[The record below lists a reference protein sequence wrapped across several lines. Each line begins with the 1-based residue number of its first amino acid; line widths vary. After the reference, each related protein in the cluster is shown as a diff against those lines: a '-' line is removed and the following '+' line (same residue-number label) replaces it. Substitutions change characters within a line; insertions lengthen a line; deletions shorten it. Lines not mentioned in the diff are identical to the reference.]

1 MASTEQQVHDIT
13 KIFIPPDRQRTKV
26 SEGKISSL
34 AVSIQTKGLLNPIV
48 VAPLDRVRF
57 PDAAKHLDVQLVA
70 GYRRYLSFALLK
82 KLQIPVNFRDDITDR
97 VLLEEIELDENLER
111 EELSWQ
117 DEIRAKARLVE
128 LRKENY
134 GEGIR
139 EVAEKIGESRGELW
153 EDANLAKAMTV
164 LPELGEAKNKSAA
177 KSKLRLLNQRATL
190 MVKAQEYQ
198 VGTRTINPDIS
209 KYIFLGD
216 CLETIRSWESASID
230 CVVTDPPYGINLDVG
245 QTKRDSHHPVIYS
258 DNTYDIMDLTT
269 LVIKEAYRL
278 LKDNTHAYFFFDIKA
293 YPKIIRML
301 TDAGF
306 TVEPMPLIWTKPGP
320 GQTNH
325 PESRWGSGYETCFF
339 CRKGTRPL
347 LKQGQSNVLP
357 HDPVPAAQKI
367 HPVEK
372 PVSLIRQLIESS
384 TAPGEVVVDFF
395 GGSGSTA
402 EAALQ
407 LNRNFRI
414 CEKDPAFH
422 AGIVER
428 LQKFSNKDSNIEPGR
443 QDSNGHSINLKETI
457 KSKFDPLAGEEED

>member
-1 MASTEQQVHDIT
+1 MSSTEQQLHDLS
-13 KIFIPPDRQRTKV
+13 KIYISPDRQRTKV

-34 AVSIQTKGLLNPIV
+34 AVSIQTKGLLNPVV

-70 GYRRYLSFALLK
+70 GYRRCLAFALLK
-82 KLQIPVNFRDDITDR
+82 RPQIPVNFREDIKDV

-117 DEIRAKARLVE
+117 DEINAKARLVE
-128 LRKENY
+128 LRKVKY

-153 EDANLAKAMTV
+153 EDANLAKAMKV
-164 LPELGEAKNKSAA
+164 LPELSEAKNKSAA
-177 KSKLRLLNQRATL
+177 KSKLRLLNQRANL

-198 VGTRTINPDIS
+198 VGTRTINPEIAAN
-209 KYIFLGD
+209 IFLGD
-216 CLETIRSWESASID
+216 CLVTVRSWESQSLD
-230 CVVTDPPYGINLDVG
+230 CVITDPPYGINLDVG

-278 LKDNTHAYFFFDIKA
+278 LKDNTHAYFWFDIKA

-306 TVEPMPLIWTKPGP
+306 SVEPMPLIWTKPGP

-325 PESRWGSGYETCFF
+325 PDSRWGSGYETAFF
-339 CRKGTRPL
+339 CRKGNRPL

-357 HDPVPAAQKI
+357 YDPVPAAQKI

-372 PVSLIRQLIESS
+372 PVALIRQLIESS
-384 TAPGEVVVDFF
+384 TAPGEIIADFF

-422 AGIVER
+422 AGIIER
-428 LQKFSNKDSNIEPGR
+428 LQKFTSKTVSVEPTGKI
-443 QDSNGHSINLKETI
+443 SNGLDSEGSLT
-457 KSKFDPLAGEEED
+457 KSKYDPLGGEGEE